1 MFLLFE
7 TAAGYAVFKVSDS
20 LEAVKPAEIWKYF
33 ESSVKAKQVYVLLS
47 IIASFGASSVGNLI
61 FRVDL
66 VCFKKFKNM
75 TQALQAGVA
84 MSEGALG
91 KPLKTLMKALV
102 KNNIESL
109 AVNNPK
115 LGALIKNKFQVNCVA
130 DGRVA
135 ELMRGIR
142 KQLNSLIEEEVE
154 ARELAAMTLG
164 LAHSLC
170 RYKLKFSSDQADTM
184 VIQAVGLLD
193 ELDKEINGYIM
204 RLREWYGWHFPELG
218 KMLTD
223 NMTYV
228 KVVSRV
234 GMRQGFKA
242 KRLKS
247 LLSEEDIA
255 EVQDL
260 ALHSVGSEITN
271 EDSDRIKELCTQII
285 ELDSYRDSLNEY
297 MRVRMA
303 SLAPNMTAL
312 VGEVMAARLIARSGS
327 LLNLAKSAS
336 STVQILG
343 AEKAL
348 FRALKSKRD
357 TPKYGLIYHAQLI
370 GSAPQNLKGKM
381 ARMLAAKL
389 SLSAR
394 VDAFSERP
402 VVDTSMALG
411 HRANLEQKLKT
422 MENVAAFS
430 QLPASG
436 KTPKQCS
443 SWAPKVESSGY
454 DKTAV
459 LHERKRLIQEIESPL
474 VGGKKKMKHDE
485 GLAAPATPAESAKVV
500 SVKEEESEYVP
511 EKKSKR
517 ADVSSSAEIVSPRK
531 GSEDVSTV
539 SGLQEMPIPEEGVVY
554 SSFHEDEALRKKQRR
569 AKRKAAAMEKLKASE
584 SATTGLPIVE
594 KMQIGLTVCFSF
606 FKVESHETSSQLFES
621 TLSGELPIGFVETTM
636 EESSIEE
643 GKKKKKKKK
652 KLETTISAAMEE
664 ATTSTDIPS
673 TLKTSEAIK
682 EKKKKKKHLSF
693 SEVPST
699 SFEAAKEEKKEKKRM
714 KKMAKSLEAIDRE
727 SAQ

>member
-7 TAAGYAVFKVSDS
+7 TAAGYAVFKTRVYSGFTYAELPGGLLAVDLVEARVCRRIKVSDS

-234 GMRQGFKA
+234 GKPPPALGKFVMTLWKWALIDYSYNWTRMRQGFKA

-531 GSEDVSTV
+531 GSEDVST
-539 SGLQEMPIPEEGVVY
+539 GLQEMPIPEEGVVY

-584 SATTGLPIVE
+584 SATT
-594 KMQIGLTVCFSF
+594 
-606 FKVESHETSSQLFES
+606 VESHETSSQLFES

-636 EESSIEE
+636 EESSI
-643 GKKKKKKKK
+643 GFCFLP
-652 KLETTISAAMEE
+652 KL
-664 ATTSTDIPS
+664 
-673 TLKTSEAIK
+673 
-682 EKKKKKKHLSF
+682 F
-693 SEVPST
+693 
-699 SFEAAKEEKKEKKRM
+699 
-714 KKMAKSLEAIDRE
+714 
-727 SAQ
+727 

>member
-7 TAAGYAVFKVSDS
+7 TAAGYAVFKVRF
-20 LEAVKPAEIWKYF
+20 PH
-33 ESSVKAKQVYVLLS
+33 
-47 IIASFGASSVGNLI
+47 
-61 FRVDL
+61 
-66 VCFKKFKNM
+66 CFSPK
-75 TQALQAGVA
+75 AGVA

-91 KPLKTLMKALV
+91 KPLKSLMKALV

-115 LGALIKNKFQVNCVA
+115 LGSLIKDKFQVNCVA

-228 KVVSRV
+228 KVVSRI

-247 LLSEEDIA
+247 LLSEDDIA
-255 EVQDL
+255 EVQNL
-260 ALHSVGSEITN
+260 ALHSVGSEITD
-271 EDSDRIKELCTQII
+271 EDNDRIKELCTQII
-285 ELDSYRDSLNEY
+285 ELDGYRDSLSEY

-402 VVDTSMALG
+402 VMDTSMALG

-422 MENVAAFS
+422 MENVAAVRII
-430 QLPASG
+430 QLLFLCAYWPFFLKFI
-436 KTPKQCS
+436 KT
-443 SWAPKVESSGY
+443 
-454 DKTAV
+454 
-459 LHERKRLIQEIESPL
+459 KRSYI
-474 VGGKKKMKHDE
+474 
-485 GLAAPATPAESAKVV
+485 AKLV
-500 SVKEEESEYVP
+500 SVKEEEVEYGP
-511 EKKSKR
+511 
-517 ADVSSSAEIVSPRK
+517 
-531 GSEDVSTV
+531 
-539 SGLQEMPIPEEGVVY
+539 
-554 SSFHEDEALRKKQRR
+554 
-569 AKRKAAAMEKLKASE
+569 
-584 SATTGLPIVE
+584 
-594 KMQIGLTVCFSF
+594 
-606 FKVESHETSSQLFES
+606 
-621 TLSGELPIGFVETTM
+621 
-636 EESSIEE
+636 
-643 GKKKKKKKK
+643 KKKKKKSKSGGIYHVASRSDQNC
-652 KLETTISAAMEE
+652 LRLFVA
-664 ATTSTDIPS
+664 DV
-673 TLKTSEAIK
+673 
-682 EKKKKKKHLSF
+682 SF
-693 SEVPST
+693 STETVASGVSSEKTFEEDST
-699 SFEAAKEEKKEKKRM
+699 GTINITKRTCFG
-714 KKMAKSLEAIDRE
+714 
-727 SAQ
+727 